1 MRYISIFSGIEA
13 ASVAWSDLGWEP
25 VAFAEVEPFPCELLK
40 QRFPDVPNLGDVT
53 QIDWSEYAGSVDL
66 IVGGSPCQS
75 FSVAGNREGLE
86 GESVLMFEYIRAVR
100 DVMPRYFI
108 WENVPGALSSEEGA
122 AFGQLL
128 SEMDELGY
136 GLAGRVLDA
145 QFFGVAQRRRRVFL
159 VGSLGTMRA
168 AEILFEPESLR
179 WDYPSSRDKR
189 QELTAASARCPRASY
204 SMLVRC
210 GRGGGGKGPLVQDDV
225 SATLSTSNLQ
235 TIFQPL
241 GFAYNAGG
249 KAASC
254 GAAEEISPTLR
265 SSSHGEHGVCYSIA
279 GNIINRRANNGGNG
293 DGFNEE
299 VSCTLNTID
308 RHAVCFQQNQ
318 RDEVRLMSG
327 YGSVAGAISAAPGM
341 KNTNYLCVAD
351 DNAKAAIDEDV
362 CGTLKVGGGSPLIA
376 YQRSQDLCA
385 PEILRESAPNTSKR
399 AR

>member
-1 MRYISIFSGIEA
+1 MPDQLILSLEDLLANPSLLLETEKDSKENQGSCSNIYEQFVMSCLDTSYGKTSLERSRAKRVLLSGNC
-13 ASVAWSDLGWEP
+13 SVRWM
-25 VAFAEVEPFPCELLK
+25 
-40 QRFPDVPNLGDVT
+40 N
-53 QIDWSEYAGSVDL
+53 SVM
-66 IVGGSPCQS
+66 VW
-75 FSVAGNREGLE
+75 R
-86 GESVLMFEYIRAVR
+86 GECWTR
-100 DVMPRYFI
+100 
-108 WENVPGALSSEEGA
+108 NSSEWPSDA
-122 AFGQLL
+122 AVSFL
-128 SEMDELGY
+128 SEVLEPCAPQKYYLSPKAC
-136 GLAGRVLDA
+136 AGIIRRAETRGKSLPPLLQDA
-145 QFFGVAQRRRRVFL
+145 LEQVIRCSTDAVA
-159 VGSLGTMRA
+159 
-168 AEILFEPESLR
+168 
-179 WDYPSSRDKR
+179 
-189 QELTAASARCPRASY
+189 
-204 SMLVRC
+204 
-210 GRGGGGKGPLVQDDV
+210 GGGGKGPLVQDDV

-299 VSCTLNTID
+299 VSYTLNTID

-318 RDEVRLMSG
+318 RDEVRLMG
-327 YGSVAGAISAAPGM
+327 GDGSVAGAISAAPGM

-362 CGTLKVGGGSPLIA
+362 CGTLKVGGSPLIV